1 MADVQIYRYFNN
13 GMYNDTVEYT
23 AAEHEEGLDG
33 TDKLTITCKE
43 SMRKRAHLVWR
54 DELGKWRE
62 HIVVSSVRKHNRRRP
77 EKTYVCSN
85 SVDEL
90 YLTLAE
96 GTVLKGTVSQIMGKL
111 LSNTRWSTSGNGSF
125 DGEKY
130 ELEVWHKNVR
140 ECIAELVDMCAGEL
154 ETALTVGD
162 YGVTKRTVRIVEERG
177 GGAAHQQFT
186 YGRNMTNVQRTMAS
200 DEVYTAIVGY
210 GKKLLEIEL
219 EAKDPDDMTDEERE
233 DYNKQLEKAREN
245 PYLERLSVTVTSNVD
260 LDKWGQAGAS
270 GQMGHAWTTYTDDAC
285 SDKDFLRQQC
295 KKILR
300 AYNHPLV
307 TYDFDAYQIGDDKWK
322 YVKLGNHVHIVDDS
336 FELDAIER
344 ISYIKRNLKGRDSCR
359 ISIGRR
365 ANPFVEKF
373 KADERKERKSSG
385 NSTRT
390 ASTRTVTTQNNYQ
403 SVRPSTYTPTP
414 SGGYHNSYGG
424 ATTQDK
430 WIFQVDG
437 VTQSIGTI
445 NFVTTPSN
453 DSQSEG
459 GSGS

>member
-1 MADVQIYRYFNN
+1 MADIQIYRYFNN
-13 GMYNDTVEYT
+13 GGFHDTLDYT

-33 TDKLTITCKE
+33 TDKLTVTCKE
-43 SMRKRAHLVWR
+43 SIRKRAHLLWK

-62 HIVVSSVRKHNRRRP
+62 HIVVSSVRKHNRRKP

-90 YLTLAE
+90 FLTLAE
-96 GTVLKGTVSQIMGKL
+96 GTVLKGTVGHIMSKL
-111 LSNTRWSTSGNGSF
+111 VSNTRWSTSGNGAF
-125 DGEKY
+125 DDEKY

-154 ETALTVGD
+154 ETSITVGD
-162 YGVTKRTVRIVEERG
+162 YGITKRTVRIVEERG
-177 GGAAHQQFT
+177 GGAAQQQFR
-186 YGRNMTNVQRTMAS
+186 YGRNMTNVQRVLAS

-219 EAKDPDDMTDEERE
+219 EKKDPDEMTDEERE

-245 PYLERLSVTVTSNVD
+245 PYLERLSVTVKSNAD
-260 LDKWGQAGAS
+260 INKFGQMGAN
-270 GQMGHAWTTYTDDAC
+270 GVMGHAWTTYTDDNC
-285 SDKDFLRQQC
+285 SDKNFLRQQC
-295 KKILR
+295 KKIIK
-300 AYNHPLV
+300 AYDHPLV

-322 YVKLGNHVHIVDDS
+322 FVKLGNHVHIVDDG
-336 FELDAIER
+336 FELDSIER

-365 ANPFVEKF
+365 ANSFVEKF

-390 ASTRTVTTQNNYQ
+390 ASTKAVTTQNNY
-403 SVRPSTYTPTP
+403 SSARPSTYTP
-414 SGGYHNSYGG
+414 SGSANYGG
-424 ATTQDK
+424 ATTGDK
-430 WIFQVDG
+430 WIHQIDG
-437 VTQSIGTI
+437 VTQAIGTI

-453 DSQSEG
+453 GGSSDS